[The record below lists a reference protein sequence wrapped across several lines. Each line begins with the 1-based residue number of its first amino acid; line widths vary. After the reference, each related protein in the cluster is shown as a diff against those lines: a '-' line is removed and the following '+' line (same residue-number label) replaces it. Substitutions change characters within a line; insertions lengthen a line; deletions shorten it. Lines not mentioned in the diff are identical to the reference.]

1 MALGTTPIA
10 GSLQWGGSIAW
21 PMLIEASLVV
31 GAIAVLFPWFG
42 VLATQDAVARP

>member
-1 MALGTTPIA
+1 LGTTPLA
-10 GSLQWGGSIAW
+10 GDFQRERSIAW